1 MKKNKS
7 VTTKSFGLMPLFCY
21 LICGALFGVGLSI
34 SGMTDQNKVLGFLDL
49 FGQWDPTLM
58 FVMGGGVG
66 ITMICYRFV
75 LKRPMPFWG
84 NLFILP
90 RTTAIDKNL
99 VLGSI
104 LFGIGWGLYG
114 YCPGPAIASLAH
126 LHGETLL
133 FVVAMVL
140 GMFLRSKQEA

>member
-1 MKKNKS
+1 MTGTQKQS
-7 VTTKSFGLMPLFCY
+7 IHLTYACY
-21 LICGALFGVGLSI
+21 YFIFGALFGAGLSI
-34 SGMTDQNKVLGFLDL
+34 SGMTDQNKVLDFLDL

-66 ITMICYRFV
+66 ITMIGYRFI
-75 LKRPMPFWG
+75 LKRPMPLWG
-84 NLFILP
+84 NRFMLP
-90 RTTAIDKNL
+90 ISTVIDKNL

-126 LHGETLL
+126 LHWETFL
-133 FVVAMVL
+133 FAGAMVL
-140 GMFLRSKQEA
+140 GMFLRSKQEG